1 MPAEVLIDTN
11 VLVYAYDLDE
21 PEKRARARGT
31 LARIV
36 DAGLGRLSVQV
47 LGEFVSTVTRKLKRP
62 LPLGEAA
69 TQVDLLAR
77 TWPVLPVTPIIVFE
91 ALRGAR
97 DHRLNYWDAQVWA
110 TARLNQIGL
119 VLSEDFSDGRTLE
132 GVTFQNPFTRTFD
145 LTRFI

>member
-21 PEKRARARGT
+21 PEKRERARGT

-62 LPLGEAA
+62 LPLDETA

-77 TWPVLPVTPIIVFE
+77 TWPVLPITSIIVFE

-110 TARLNQIGL
+110 GQ
-119 VLSEDFSDGRTLE
+119 TLE
-132 GVTFQNPFTRTFD
+132 GITFQNPFARTFD
-145 LTRFI
+145 LTRFM